1 MATASRRRLDRSLIV
16 TAALRVIDRDGLEG
30 LTLRR
35 LGAELGADP
44 TAVYRHFRDKDEIL
58 LAVADSLLTAIA
70 DTFTVTGDWRDTL
83 RRLSMQAWE
92 MYHAHPHFAARLA
105 RAPEVL
111 EGQERLAEIALAALR
126 SAGLEDADAAM
137 CDHILVNYT
146 AGVASIEAE
155 LRAASPAA
163 DVWRRSYAMLPADA
177 FPNCVALASHMFG
190 DPRRHFELGLDLLL
204 DGIARMAD
212 GGGG

>member
-1 MATASRRRLDRSLIV
+1 M
-16 TAALRVIDRDGLEG
+16 
-30 LTLRR
+30 
-35 LGAELGADP
+35 
-44 TAVYRHFRDKDEIL
+44 
-58 LAVADSLLTAIA
+58 
-70 DTFTVTGDWRDTL
+70 
-83 RRLSMQAWE
+83 
-92 MYHAHPHFAARLA
+92 
-105 RAPEVL
+105 L